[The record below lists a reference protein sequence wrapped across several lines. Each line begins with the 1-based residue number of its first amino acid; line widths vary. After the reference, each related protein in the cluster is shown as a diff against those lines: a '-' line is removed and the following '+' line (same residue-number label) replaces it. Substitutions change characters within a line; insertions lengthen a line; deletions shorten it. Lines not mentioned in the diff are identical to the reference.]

1 MLEGYKTYIAAGA
14 AVGIA
19 VCTNII
25 EWCNGQ
31 PINIEVTIGALTALA
46 LIFLRKGV
54 KNGKVE

>member
-1 MLEGYKTYIAAGA
+1 MLEGKKTYIAAGA

-19 VCTNII
+19 VLTNLI

>member
-1 MLEGYKTYIAAGA
+1 MLEGKKTYIAAGA

-19 VCTNII
+19 ICTNVI
-25 EWCNGQ
+25 EWCNNQ

-46 LIFLRKGV
+46 LIFLRKGI